1 MRHAMGLG
9 AATPAHR
16 GAMLWLVT
24 WHCHLPLLAAQM
36 TTSGAEDAAVLLEAK
51 AAADTSA
58 CTCTNLWCGR
68 LVRAHI
74 RQIYTRHTHR

>member
-1 MRHAMGLG
+1 MGLG

-36 TTSGAEDAAVLLEAK
+36 TTLGAEDAAALREAK

-58 CTCTNLWCGR
+58 CSCSSFGCPTGACR
-68 LVRAHI
+68 PSFA
-74 RQIYTRHTHR
+74 TRPEFYPIG